1 MATYIG
7 ATPLTR
13 AVQKRKDFKAT
24 ASQTTFSF
32 SYQPGYLD
40 VYVNGVKQ
48 REGAVPE
55 DYTASDG
62 VNVVFHTGLALN
74 AEVDLIGLSNFE
86 PNTITSI
93 DEVDATSVSQTT
105 FNIPSYNPGFITVY
119 LSGVRLDQ
127 SDYAATTG
135 NTVVLVSGA
144 GIAIGDTLAVH
155 SFEAFNV
162 ADVYKKV
169 ETYTKTEADGKYMLA
184 TATTLPTQ
192 ADPGTVDK
200 YLQSDG
206 TDASWAALDTDAN
219 TTTKGLYEHESRIT
233 VDYSITDYN
242 NALTAGPITI
252 SSGKSVTIPSNS
264 TWTIV

>member
-74 AEVDLIGLSNFE
+74 AEVDLISLSNFE

-162 ADVYKKV
+162 ADVY
-169 ETYTKTEADGKYMLA
+169 TQAASDAKYMLA

-192 ADPGTVDK
+192 TSHSGK
-200 YLQSDG
+200 YLTTDG
-206 TDASWAALDTDAN
+206 ADASWSTISTIFPFFKAN
-219 TTTKGLYEHESRIT
+219 G
-233 VDYSITDYN
+233 
-242 NALTAGPITI
+242 TADNITI
-252 SSGKSVTIPSNS
+252 TNGTFPFFKADGSADNIGVS
-264 TWTIV
+264 

>member
-74 AEVDLIGLSNFE
+74 AEVDLISLSNFE

-93 DEVDATSVSQTT
+93 DEVDATAALQTT

-162 ADVYKKV
+162 ADA
-169 ETYTKTEADGKYMLA
+169 YTKTEADGKYVTLGTPLGGPSLGTNA
-184 TATTLPTQ
+184 VIRTNANVINENITIPTATN
-192 ADPGTVDK
+192 G
-200 YLQSDG
+200 
-206 TDASWAALDTDAN
+206 
-219 TTTKGLYEHESRIT
+219 I
-233 VDYSITDYN
+233 
-242 NALTAGPITI
+242 TAGPVAVGATYAVTLTD
-252 SSGKSVTIPSNS
+252 SSS
-264 TWTIV
+264 TWTII

>member
-93 DEVDATSVSQTT
+93 DEVDATAALQTT
-105 FNIPSYNPGFITVY
+105 FNIPSYNPGYITVY

-162 ADVYKKV
+162 ADVY
-169 ETYTKTEADGKYMLA
+169 TQAASDAKYMLA

-192 ADPGTVDK
+192 ADPGTVNK

-206 TDASWAALDTDAN
+206 TDASW
-219 TTTKGLYEHESRIT
+219 S
-233 VDYSITDYN
+233 
-242 NALTAGPITI
+242 TI
-252 SSGKSVTIPSNS
+252 STIFPFFKANSTSDTIAITNGTFPFFKADGTSDTIPV
-264 TWTIV
+264 T

>member
-55 DYTASDG
+55 DYIASDG

-105 FNIPSYNPGFITVY
+105 FNIPSYNPGYITVY

-162 ADVYKKV
+162 ANVYN
-169 ETYTKTEADGKYMLA
+169 KTASDAKYVTLGTPLGGPSIGTNA
-184 TATTLPTQ
+184 LIRTNAVALDANLTIPTATN
-192 ADPGTVDK
+192 GM
-200 YLQSDG
+200 S
-206 TDASWAALDTDAN
+206 
-219 TTTKGLYEHESRIT
+219 
-233 VDYSITDYN
+233 
-242 NALTAGPITI
+242 AGPINTG
-252 SSGKSVTIPSNS
+252 SYSVTLTDSSS
-264 TWTIV
+264 TWTII

>member
-74 AEVDLIGLSNFE
+74 AEVDLISLSNFE

-93 DEVDATSVSQTT
+93 DEVDATAALQTT
-105 FNIPSYNPGFITVY
+105 FNIPSYNPGYITVY

-162 ADVYKKV
+162 ADVYN
-169 ETYTKTEADGKYMLA
+169 KTASDAKYV
-184 TATTLPTQ
+184 TL
-192 ADPGTVDK
+192 GTP
-200 YLQSDG
+200 LGGPSLG
-206 TDASWAALDTDAN
+206 TDAIIRTNAVALDAN
-219 TTTKGLYEHESRIT
+219 IIIPTATNGMS
-233 VDYSITDYN
+233 
-242 NALTAGPITI
+242 AGPINTG
-252 SSGKSVTIPSNS
+252 SYSVTLTDSSS
-264 TWTIV
+264 TWTII